1 MPYIGNQAAVAFN
14 SITKQ
19 DLTGS
24 TGSTLTLSNAVA
36 NENEIAL
43 YINNVRQEPAESYT
57 ASGTTVTLQGYSVVA
72 TDDIY
77 VIYLGKGQQ
86 TVVTPDGSVT
96 SAKLG
101 SGVVHGLGIF
111 KGDTSQDLG
120 AIIRVHENELNTN
133 VTIDANT
140 NGIACGPLTI
150 ASGVTLTVANGGAL
164 SIV

>member
-1 MPYIGNQAAVAFN
+1 MGYVGNRASSSFN

-19 DLTGS
+19 DLTGQS
-24 TGSTLTLSNAVA
+24 GNSLSISNAVA

-43 YINNVRQEPAESYT
+43 YINHVRQEPTTSYT
-57 ASGTTVTLQGYSVVA
+57 ASGLNVALQGYTVAA

-86 TVVTPDGSVT
+86 TTVPSDGSV
-96 SAKLG
+96 SAAKLG
-101 SGVVHGLGIF
+101 TGVAHGLGIF
-111 KGDTSQDLG
+111 KGDTATNLG
-120 AIIRVHENELNTN
+120 AIIRVHENELNTS

-140 NGIACGPLTI
+140 NGVACGPLTI
-150 ASGVTLTVANGGAL
+150 ASGVTLTVASGGAL

>member
-1 MPYIGNQAAVAFN
+1 MGYVGNQASSSFN

-19 DLTGS
+19 DLTGAS
-24 TGSTLTLSNAVA
+24 GSSLTLSNAVT
-36 NENEIAL
+36 NENEIEL
-43 YINNVRQEPAESYT
+43 FINHVRQEPTTSYT
-57 ASGTTVTLQGYSVVA
+57 ASGTTVSLQGYTVAA

-77 VIYLGKGQQ
+77 VVYQGKGQQ

-101 SGVVHGLGIF
+101 TGVVHGLGIF
-111 KGDTSQDLG
+111 KGDTGTNLG

-140 NGIACGPLTI
+140 NGIASGPLTI
-150 ASGVTLTVANGGAL
+150 ASGVTLTITSGGAL

>member
-1 MPYIGNQAAVAFN
+1 MPYIGNQASSSFN

-19 DLTGS
+19 DLTGA
-24 TGSTLTLSNAVA
+24 TGGTLALSNAVA

-43 YINNVRQEPAESYT
+43 YINNVRQEPATSYT
-57 ASGTTVTLQGYSVVA
+57 ASGTTVTLQGYTVA
-72 TDDIY
+72 GTDDIY
-77 VIYLGKGQQ
+77 VVYLGKGQQ

-140 NGIACGPLTI
+140 NGIASGPLTI
-150 ASGVTLTVANGGAL
+150 ASGVTLTITSGGAL

>member
-1 MPYIGNQAAVAFN
+1 MAYIGNQASVAFN

-19 DLTGS
+19 DLTGA
-24 TGSTLTLSNAVA
+24 TGGTLALTNAVA

-43 YINNVRQEPAESYT
+43 YINNVRQEPATSYT
-57 ASGTTVTLQGYSVVA
+57 ASGTTVTLQGYTVAA

-77 VIYLGKGQQ
+77 VVYLGKGQQ

-140 NGIACGPLTI
+140 NGLASGPLTI
-150 ASGVTLTVANGGAL
+150 ASGVTLTISSGGAL

>member
-1 MPYIGNQAAVAFN
+1 MPYIGNQASSSFN

-19 DLTGS
+19 DLTGA
-24 TGSTLTLSNAVA
+24 TGGTLALSNAVA

-43 YINNVRQEPAESYT
+43 YINNVRQEPATSYT
-57 ASGTTVTLQGYSVVA
+57 ASGTTVTLQGYTVA
-72 TDDIY
+72 GTDDIY
-77 VIYLGKGQQ
+77 VVYLGKGQQ

-120 AIIRVHENELNTN
+120 AIIRVHENELNTS

-140 NGIACGPLTI
+140 NGIASGPLTI
-150 ASGVTLTVANGGAL
+150 ASGVTLTITSGGAL

>member
-1 MPYIGNQAAVAFN
+1 MAYIGNQAAVSFN

-19 DLTGS
+19 DLTGA

-43 YINNVRQEPAESYT
+43 YINNVRQEPATSYT
-57 ASGTTVTLQGYSVVA
+57 ASGTTVTLQGYTVA
-72 TDDIY
+72 GTDDIY

-86 TVVTPDGSVT
+86 TTVTPDGSVT

-101 SGVVHGLGIF
+101 DGVVHGLGIF
-111 KGDTSQDLG
+111 KGDTTQNLG

-140 NGIACGPLTI
+140 NGL
-150 ASGVTLTVANGGAL
+150 ASGVTLTITSGGAL

>member
-1 MPYIGNQAAVAFN
+1 MGYVGNQSSSSFN

-19 DLTGS
+19 DLTGAS
-24 TGSTLTLSNAVA
+24 GSSLTLTSPVA
-36 NENEIAL
+36 NANEIEL
-43 YINNVRQEPAESYT
+43 FINHVRQEPTTSYT
-57 ASGTTVTLQGYSVVA
+57 ASGTTITLQGYTVVA
-72 TDDIY
+72 ADDIY

-101 SGVVHGLGIF
+101 AGVVHGLGIF
-111 KGDTSQDLG
+111 KGDTSQNLG

-133 VTIDANT
+133 TTIDANT
-140 NGIACGPLTI
+140 NGIASGPLTI
-150 ASGVTLTVANGGAL
+150 ASGVTLTITSGGAL

>member
-1 MPYIGNQAAVAFN
+1 MAYIGNRASSSFN

-19 DLTGS
+19 DLTGA
-24 TGSTLTLSNAVA
+24 TGGSLTLTNAVA

-43 YINNVRQEPAESYT
+43 FINNVRQEPTTSYT
-57 ASGTTVTLQGYSVVA
+57 ASGTTVTLQGYTVSA

-86 TVVTPDGSVT
+86 TTVTPDGSVT

-120 AIIRVHENELNTN
+120 AIIRVHENEVNSN

-140 NGIACGPLTI
+140 NGIASGPLTI
-150 ASGVTLTVANGGAL
+150 ASGVTLTLTSGGAL
-164 SIV
+164 

>member
-1 MPYIGNQAAVAFN
+1 MPYIGNQASSSFN

-19 DLTGS
+19 DLTGA
-24 TGSTLTLSNAVA
+24 TGGTLALSNAVA

-43 YINNVRQEPAESYT
+43 YINNVRQEPATSYT
-57 ASGTTVTLQGYSVVA
+57 ASGTTVTLQGYTVA
-72 TDDIY
+72 GTDDIY
-77 VIYLGKGQQ
+77 VVYLGKGQQ

-120 AIIRVHENELNTN
+120 AIIRLHENELNTN

-140 NGIACGPLTI
+140 NGIASGPLTI
-150 ASGVTLTVANGGAL
+150 ASGVTLTITSGGAL

>member
-1 MPYIGNQAAVAFN
+1 MPYIGNRAAVAFN

-19 DLTGS
+19 DLTGA
-24 TGSTLTLSNAVA
+24 TGGTLTLSNAVA

-43 YINNVRQEPAESYT
+43 YINNVRQEPATSYT
-57 ASGTTVTLQGYSVVA
+57 ASGTTVTLQGYTVA
-72 TDDIY
+72 GTDDIY
-77 VIYLGKGQQ
+77 VVYLGKGQQ
-86 TVVTPDGSVT
+86 TTVTPDGSVT

-101 SGVVHGLGIF
+101 DNVVHGLGIF
-111 KGDTSQDLG
+111 KGDTTQNLG

-140 NGIACGPLTI
+140 NGLASGPLTI
-150 ASGVTLTVANGGAL
+150 ASGVTLTITSGGAL

>member
-1 MPYIGNQAAVAFN
+1 MPYIGNKASSSFN

-19 DLTGS
+19 DLTGAS
-24 TGSTLTLSNAVA
+24 GNSLTLSNAVA

-43 YINNVRQEPAESYT
+43 FINNVRQEPTTSYT
-57 ASGTTVTLQGYSVVA
+57 ASGTLVSLVGYSVSG

-86 TVVTPDGSVT
+86 TVKPPNGSVG
-96 SAKLG
+96 AAQLG
-101 SGVVHGLGIF
+101 TGVAHGLGIF
-111 KGDTSQDLG
+111 KGDTGTNLG
-120 AIIRVHENELNTN
+120 AIIRVHENELNTD

-140 NGIACGPLTI
+140 NGIASGPLTI
-150 ASGVTLTVANGGAL
+150 ASGVTLTITSGGAL

>member
-1 MPYIGNQAAVAFN
+1 MGYVGNQASSSFN

-24 TGSTLTLSNAVA
+24 SGSSLTLSNAVA
-36 NENEIAL
+36 NENEIEL
-43 YINNVRQEPAESYT
+43 FINHVRQEPATSYT
-57 ASGTTVTLQGYSVVA
+57 ASGTTVTLQGYSVAA

-77 VIYLGKGQQ
+77 VVYIGKGQQ
-86 TVVTPDGSVT
+86 TTVTPDGSVT

-101 SGVVHGLGIF
+101 TGVVHGLGIF
-111 KGDTSQDLG
+111 KGDTGTNLG

-133 VTIDANT
+133 TTIDANT
-140 NGIACGPLTI
+140 NGIASGPLTI
-150 ASGVTLTVANGGAL
+150 ASGVTLTITSGGAL

>member
-1 MPYIGNQAAVAFN
+1 MPYIGNRAAVAFN

-19 DLTGS
+19 DLTGA

-43 YINNVRQEPAESYT
+43 YINNVRQEPATSYT
-57 ASGTTVTLQGYSVVA
+57 ASGTTVTLQGYTVA
-72 TDDIY
+72 GTDDIY
-77 VIYLGKGQQ
+77 VVYLGKGQQ
-86 TVVTPDGSVT
+86 TTVTPDGSVT

-101 SGVVHGLGIF
+101 DNVVHGLGIF
-111 KGDTSQDLG
+111 KGDTTQNLG

-140 NGIACGPLTI
+140 NGLASGPLTI
-150 ASGVTLTVANGGAL
+150 ASGVTLTITSGGAL

>member
-1 MPYIGNQAAVAFN
+1 MGYVGNQASSSFN

-19 DLTGS
+19 DLTGAS
-24 TGSTLTLSNAVA
+24 GGTLTLTSPVA
-36 NENEIAL
+36 NENEIEL
-43 YINNVRQEPAESYT
+43 FINHVRQEPTTSYT
-57 ASGTTVTLQGYSVVA
+57 ASGTTITLQGYTVVA
-72 TDDIY
+72 ADDIY

-101 SGVVHGLGIF
+101 AGVAHGLGIF
-111 KGDTSQDLG
+111 KGDTATSLG

-133 VTIDANT
+133 TTIDANT
-140 NGIACGPLTI
+140 NGIASGPLTI
-150 ASGVTLTVANGGAL
+150 ASGVTLTITSGGAL

>member
-1 MPYIGNQAAVAFN
+1 MPYIGNKASSAFN

-19 DLTGS
+19 DLTGAS
-24 TGSTLTLSNAVA
+24 GSTLTLSNAVA

-43 YINNVRQEPAESYT
+43 FINNVRQEPTASYT
-57 ASGTTVTLQGYSVVA
+57 ASGTTVSLVGYSV
-72 TDDIY
+72 TSSDDIY

-86 TVVTPDGSVT
+86 TVVPAAGSVGI
-96 SAKLG
+96 SQLG
-101 SGVVHGLGIF
+101 SGVAHGLGIF
-111 KGDTSQDLG
+111 KGDTGSNLG

-140 NGIACGPLTI
+140 NGIASGPLTI
-150 ASGVTLTVANGGAL
+150 ASGVTLTITSGGAL

>member
-1 MPYIGNQAAVAFN
+1 MPYIGNRAAVAFN

-19 DLTGS
+19 DLTGA

-43 YINNVRQEPAESYT
+43 YINNVRQEPATSYT
-57 ASGTTVTLQGYSVVA
+57 ASGTTVTLQGYTVA
-72 TDDIY
+72 GTDDIY
-77 VIYLGKGQQ
+77 VVYLGKGQQ
-86 TVVTPDGSVT
+86 TTVTPDGSVT

-101 SGVVHGLGIF
+101 DNVVHGLGIF
-111 KGDTSQDLG
+111 KGDTTQNLG

-133 VTIDANT
+133 VNIDANT
-140 NGIACGPLTI
+140 NGIASGPLTI
-150 ASGVTLTVANGGAL
+150 ASGVTLTITSGGAL